1 MCKQG
6 LLTQTLKTTIHLWKM
21 EAKLQTSECWRSI
34 TSITWI
40 RSLLSC
46 EGSRHQSVHT
56 LIPPSLKFT
65 VVIIIIIII
74 VLVLLIVYVIR
85 FLCASEISAVLSAK
99 IDTECHTVLRRAKTI
114 CAQLFLQA
122 PFSSYSMF
130 LLFNNN
136 FSPLHSPGNHRR
148 NM

>member
-6 LLTQTLKTTIHLWKM
+6 LLTQTLRTTIHLWKM

-34 TSITWI
+34 TSITRI

-65 VVIIIIIII
+65 VVIIIIII

-114 CAQLFLQA
+114 CARLFLQA
-122 PFSSYSMF
+122 PSSSYSMF

-136 FSPLHSPGNHRR
+136 LGPLHSPGNHGR
-148 NM
+148 NL